1 MPANILRAFFVFF
14 ETKLLSGTPKFL
26 KNLTGTI
33 SATYIPYLSHTHF
46 LSVEKL
52 RLLRL
57 KVPFVSI
64 YADTSAHD
72 SREYGIFSSLASS
85 FCALGSNATRKSQ
98 LYTCSWN
105 SVLVFPYMSVYFVF
119 SKSSNDG
126 GWYWKS
132 FMTLSSCAS
141 HSQLTKSISSCE
153 STDNVTPCTISSA
166 SSYRLL
172 FFPRSAMS
180 RRLEIYSAVF
190 VDAIYQTAFF

>member
-57 KVPFVSI
+57 NVPFVSI
-64 YADTSAHD
+64 YADTSAQD
-72 SREYGIFSSLASS
+72 SWEYGIFSSLASS
-85 FCALGSNATRKSQ
+85 FCAAGSNATRKSQ

-105 SVLVFPYMSVYFVF
+105 SVLVFPYSFSVYVDVF
-119 SKSSNDG
+119 GVFEK
-126 GWYWKS
+126 
-132 FMTLSSCAS
+132 L
-141 HSQLTKSISSCE
+141 E
-153 STDNVTPCTISSA
+153 
-166 SSYRLL
+166 R
-172 FFPRSAMS
+172 
-180 RRLEIYSAVF
+180 RRLVLEIVYYAEFVRFAEPVYEIHFFLRIDRQYCAVHRIVRLKLPSVVF
-190 VDAIYQTAFF
+190 AVICHIKAP